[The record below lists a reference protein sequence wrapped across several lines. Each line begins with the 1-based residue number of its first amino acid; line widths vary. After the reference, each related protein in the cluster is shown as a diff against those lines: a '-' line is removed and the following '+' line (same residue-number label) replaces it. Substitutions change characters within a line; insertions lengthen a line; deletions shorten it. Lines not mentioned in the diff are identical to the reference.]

1 MATFTDISICRW
13 LRTRWLL
20 AATALIIET
29 CSCVGILPE
38 VAAQELQPV
47 PTLEPAYET
56 NDVAFRGIPS
66 VAEPLWTNYAL
77 TEALFWGRDN
87 QAANVPLV
95 TAVGSGATLIS
106 AGDPQ
111 FPVAAGVRAF
121 YGERNPNECGWEL
134 GYFGVYGMSASRF
147 ASTTPPQFP
156 TD

>member
-13 LRTRWLL
+13 LRPRWLL

-56 NDVAFRGIPS
+56 NNVAFRGIPS

-87 QAANVPLV
+87 
-95 TAVGSGATLIS
+95 
-106 AGDPQ
+106 
-111 FPVAAGVRAF
+111 
-121 YGERNPNECGWEL
+121 
-134 GYFGVYGMSASRF
+134 
-147 ASTTPPQFP
+147 
-156 TD
+156 